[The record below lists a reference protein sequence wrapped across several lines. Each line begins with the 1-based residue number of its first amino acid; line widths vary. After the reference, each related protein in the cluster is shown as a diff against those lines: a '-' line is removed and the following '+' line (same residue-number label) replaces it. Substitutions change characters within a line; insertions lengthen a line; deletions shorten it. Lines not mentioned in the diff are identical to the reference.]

1 MPRLPRR
8 LGHGEQAELVDHLEE
23 LRWRIVVMLAALA
36 LGTVVAFA
44 FHTHILDWLNRPLP
58 MAHRHVVTFGVA
70 EPFTVSLTISLY
82 AGFLLALPVI
92 LWQVWSFL
100 APALDPASEH
110 RALGLAAFAAVL
122 GAAGLAFGYLVLL
135 PRAIHWLT
143 SYDQAQF
150 HILIRAQD
158 YYKFVSTVLLGIVCV
173 FELPLVVLGL
183 VQLGVLTSRQL
194 RKNRRIGYFIVAVI
208 ALALPG
214 PDPVTT
220 ALELLPMWILF
231 EGSIWLAIASERRAA
246 KLATPATATAR
257 Q

>member
-1 MPRLPRR
+1 MRRLPRR
-8 LGHGEQAELVDHLEE
+8 LGHGETADVVDHLEE
-23 LRWRIVVMLAALA
+23 LRWRVAVMLAALVV
-36 LGTVVAFA
+36 GTVVAFV

-58 MAHRHVVTFGVA
+58 LDHRRVVTFGVA
-70 EPFTVSLTISLY
+70 EPFTVSLTVSVY
-82 AGFLLALPVI
+82 TGFLLALPVI
-92 LWQVWSFL
+92 LWQLWSFL
-100 APALDPASEH
+100 APAIDPTAE
-110 RALGLAAFAAVL
+110 RRAVALAALAAALGATGL
-122 GAAGLAFGYLVLL
+122 GFGYLVLL

-143 SYDQAQF
+143 NYDQAQF

-158 YYKFVSTVLLGIVCV
+158 YYSFVSTILLGIVCI

-183 VQLGVLTSRQL
+183 VQLGILTSRQL
-194 RKNRRIGYFIVAVI
+194 RKNRRIGYFVVAVI

-231 EGSIWLAIASERRAA
+231 ESSIWLARATERRTA
-246 KLATPATATAR
+246 KLALREAAAAG